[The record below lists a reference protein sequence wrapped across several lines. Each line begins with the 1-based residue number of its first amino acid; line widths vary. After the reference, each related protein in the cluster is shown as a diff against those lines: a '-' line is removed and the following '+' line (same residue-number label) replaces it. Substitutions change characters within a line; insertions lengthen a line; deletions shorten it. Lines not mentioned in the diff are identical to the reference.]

1 MGRCRI
7 FPGVVAALGMLI
19 LILDSKTALYG
30 AAEGIDLCLRTVVP
44 SLFPFFLLSGILV
57 KSLMGTNLPL
67 LRPVG
72 RLLGIPKGAESL
84 LISGFL
90 GGYPVGA
97 KSIRDAWNRG
107 EISKQDAERM
117 LWFSCNAGP
126 AFLFGMA
133 GPLFSSAGSAWILWS
148 IHIVST
154 LLIGCFL
161 PGKSEN
167 NATMSEDGSFNL
179 SLFLMDAIKV
189 ITQVCGWILFFRVL
203 MAFLGRWFLWFLPDW
218 LQVAVT
224 GILELSNG
232 CLELGNID
240 SEPIRFLLCSG
251 MLSFG
256 GCCVALQTMSVTQG
270 LSLRGYFLGKLLQTG
285 ISLLLCL
292 IYLRILSPIWLLTIP
307 FAAIWKKNGKNS
319 SIPAALRV

>member
-1 MGRCRI
+1 
-7 FPGVVAALGMLI
+7 
-19 LILDSKTALYG
+19 
-30 AAEGIDLCLRTVVP
+30 
-44 SLFPFFLLSGILV
+44 
-57 KSLMGTNLPL
+57 
-67 LRPVG
+67 
-72 RLLGIPKGAESL
+72 
-84 LISGFL
+84 
-90 GGYPVGA
+90 
-97 KSIRDAWNRG
+97 
-107 EISKQDAERM
+107 M
-117 LWFSCNAGP
+117 LWFCCNAGP
-126 AFLFGMA
+126 AFLFGMTA
-133 GPLFSSAGSAWILWS
+133 PLFSSAGSAWILWS

-189 ITQVCGWILFFRVL
+189 ITQACGWILFFRVL
-203 MAFLGRWFLWFLPDW
+203 LAFLRRWFLWFLPDW

-232 CLELGNID
+232 CLELANID

-307 FAAIWKKNGKNS
+307 FAAMWKKNGKNS